1 LSRRYPYRSV
11 ALAAAAFLAAWALL
25 HVWFYAHYANADVL
39 LYQTYGQS
47 VRDGQVPYRDFALE
61 YPPGALPVF
70 VAPALLGHAYATSFD
85 WLMAACGVGCI
96 AAVAASRPPRW
107 ALAFLAVS
115 PLLVGSLLRSHYD
128 LWPALLLAAAVAALL
143 NDRHR
148 LGWALLAAAVSAKLY
163 AAVIVP
169 LAVLWTLRRRGRPE
183 LVRSLAVGAAVLAVV
198 FVPFAVLGPQELRST
213 IEGQV
218 TRPLQIETLA
228 ASYLM
233 TFEHPEIKS
242 SHGSKS
248 LINHD
253 GLAAATSG
261 VLLALL
267 IVLWIGFA
275 RGPTESERFTRYVA
289 ACVCAFVAFG
299 KILSPQFLIWL
310 VPVVPLVHG
319 RRGIAAAA
327 LFAAAAVNTLF
338 WYPGRYFTEYVYVP
352 HLAWLVLLRNLT
364 LVAVFAVLAAP
375 ARVLGDHPPVR
386 LPAVRDPNAD
396 LMNP

>member
-1 LSRRYPYRSV
+1 LSRRYPYASV
-11 ALAAAAFLAAWALL
+11 LIAAAVFLVCWALL
-25 HVWFYAHYANADVL
+25 HVWFYAHNAGGDVP
-39 LYQTYGQS
+39 LYQEYGQN
-47 VRDGQVPYRDFALE
+47 VRDGQVPYRDFPVE
-61 YPPGALPVF
+61 YPPGALPAF
-70 VAPALLGHAYATSFD
+70 VLPALLGQAYTTGFD

-107 ALAFLAVS
+107 ALGFLAVS
-115 PLLVGSLLRSHYD
+115 PLIVGTLIRSHYD
-128 LWPALLLAAAVAALL
+128 LWPALLLATAVAALL

-163 AAVIVP
+163 AAVVVP
-169 LAVLWTLRRRGRPE
+169 LAVVWALRRRGRGE
-183 LVRSLAVGAAVLAVV
+183 LARSLAVGAAVLAVV
-198 FVPFAVLGPQELRST
+198 FVPFAVLGPHELRST
-213 IEGQV
+213 IEGQIS
-218 TRPLQIETLA
+218 RPLQIETLA

-267 IVLWIGFA
+267 IALWIGFA
-275 RGPTESERFTRYVA
+275 RGPTESERFARYVA

-327 LFAAAAVNTLF
+327 LFVVAAVNTLF
-338 WYPGRYFTEYVYVP
+338 WFPGRYFTEYVYVP

-364 LVAVFAVLAAP
+364 LVAAFVVLAVP
-375 ARVLGDHPPVR
+375 ARPLRDSSPVR
-386 LPAVRDPNAD
+386 MPATRNPDAD